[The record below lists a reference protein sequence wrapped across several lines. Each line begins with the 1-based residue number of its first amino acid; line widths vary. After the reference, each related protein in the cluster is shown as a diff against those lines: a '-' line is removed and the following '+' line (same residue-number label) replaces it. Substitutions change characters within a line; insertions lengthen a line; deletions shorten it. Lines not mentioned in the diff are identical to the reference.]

1 MMLRFFQVLL
11 TLSIVLSIAGCNIV
25 FKQNIQQ
32 GNVLDSD
39 DIEQLEIGMNKRQV
53 LFLLG
58 SPAVENPF
66 HADRWDYINSFARRG
81 TNPEMRRLTVE
92 FENDQVTRFYGNY
105 LDLLEDTQR
114 TEETIEE
121 ALEEPELPPEEPDEN
136 PVFPEPPA

>member
-1 MMLRFFQVLL
+1 MMLRFFRVLL

-32 GNVLDSD
+32 GNVLDSE
-39 DIEQLEIGMNKRQV
+39 DIEQLEVGMNKRQV

-66 HADRWDYINSFARRG
+66 HANRWDYVNSFARRG
-81 TNPEMRRLTVE
+81 TNPEMRHLTVE
-92 FENDQVTRFYGNY
+92 FENDRVTRFYGSY
-105 LDLLEDTQR
+105 LELLDDDER

-121 ALEEPELPPEEPDEN
+121 ALEEPELPPEEREEN

>member
-1 MMLRFFQVLL
+1 MLRLFKFLF

-32 GNVLDSD
+32 GNVLDSE

-66 HADRWDYINSFARRG
+66 HSNRWDYVNSFARRG
-81 TNPEMRRLTVE
+81 GDPEMRHLTVE
-92 FENDQVTRFYGNY
+92 FENERVIRFYGSY
-105 LDLLEDTQR
+105 LELLQENEAR

>member
-105 LDLLEDTQR
+105 LDLLEDAQR

>member
-1 MMLRFFQVLL
+1 MMLRFFKILL